1 MTMNSLQNND
11 IGDLMKYF
19 NARCI
24 VLNVYYLVGNYASHT
39 ENFDKIF
46 SEIANTPF
54 AVYFIRSNLSENV
67 L

>member
-1 MTMNSLQNND
+1 MNSFVITMNSLQNND

-24 VLNVYYLVGNYASHT
+24 VLNVYYLVGNYAGHT
-39 ENFDKIF
+39 ENFDEIF

-54 AVYFIRSNLSENV
+54 AVYFSHSN
-67 L
+67 